1 LHLSPPR
8 RKQTSLWTE
17 IAASPGTSKT
27 GERTRGLENIVTL
40 IEVINLCRE
49 DLADESIGVRRSW
62 EDLFRYT
69 LKHYPERTAFGQF
82 NPNDLEKRLLA
93 SGVNRAIVNGYVM
106 RWREVIERHRS
117 RAAE

>member
-1 LHLSPPR
+1 
-8 RKQTSLWTE
+8 
-17 IAASPGTSKT
+17 
-27 GERTRGLENIVTL
+27 VTL